1 MPPFLGKDNDM
12 SKVWHFIEKW
22 LSNPNNNNAH
32 SKIVIYDLWKT
43 GKASSAYSKRFVLYY
58 KA

>member
-43 GKASSAYSKRFVLYY
+43 GKASSAY
-58 KA
+58 